1 MIATLI
7 LDDIV
12 ILKKKTGFA
21 VLLWVV
27 VIIVRASL
35 TVRITVKNGNLPE
48 DHKIW
53 EIRFFTV
60 KGLINRKKTKS
71 LGTYAQVSFGVLK
84 FVHYWGRRDNFDKG
98 DRSKNKKGPKVH

>member
-60 KGLINRKKTKS
+60 KGLINRKKNKI
-71 LGTYAQVSFGVLK
+71 FGYICPGLIWCVKICALL
-84 FVHYWGRRDNFDKG
+84 
-98 DRSKNKKGPKVH
+98 RSQGQL